1 MAVAVQTDAR
11 HGPDRI
17 DRLVRRLEQ
26 RAGDLFV
33 LVGHGV
39 FEQRRRQQRIAR
51 LPAEP
56 LAGERHPVL
65 EALPRADGMHAPEG
79 ATDELQRPARV
90 DLHRARREPREHG
103 VAQPGMTGQGCALED
118 DRRRHRQVRGGE
130 LGRERVLLE
139 DLRVAPAARPVEL
152 QHQHAVRGRAQLIDA
167 VLVGVEGE
175 QPTVAV
181 DAEPLGGR
189 QHLVGGE
196 PREGLPIGR
205 RGHGAL

>member
-1 MAVAVQTDAR
+1 MAIAVQTDAR
-11 HGPDRI
+11 YGSDGI

-39 FEQRRRQQRIAR
+39 FEQRRRQQRIAC

-56 LAGERHPVL
+56 LAGERHPVR
-65 EALPRADGMHAPEG
+65 EPLPRADRMHAPERT
-79 ATDELQRPARV
+79 ADELQGPTRV
-90 DLHRARREPREHG
+90 DLDRARREPREHG
-103 VAQPGMTGQGCALED
+103 VPQPCMPGQGRALED

-130 LGRERVLLE
+130 FGRERVLLE

-175 QPTVAV
+175 EPPVAV

-196 PREGLPIGR
+196 SREGLPVGR
-205 RGHGAL
+205 RGHGPL